1 MPQSINLSPSYLTR
15 PVSTISRHPPTGR
28 SLERSGE
35 SRQMA
40 RPVPSSPPLPPPP
53 ILEDEL
59 LLLQTRLAESEE
71 NMREALSELE
81 KEKHANQELQRA
93 FGELNEVI
101 DSLQSEV
108 GSLKDQL
115 KNTRTELEDNRSH
128 ILSMQPYVRDTTP
141 EEVGRVISTTYPL
154 LY

>member
-1 MPQSINLSPSYLTR
+1 
-15 PVSTISRHPPTGR
+15 
-28 SLERSGE
+28 
-35 SRQMA
+35 MA

-108 GSLKDQL
+108 GSLKA
-115 KNTRTELEDNRSH
+115 S
-128 ILSMQPYVRDTTP
+128 
-141 EEVGRVISTTYPL
+141 
-154 LY
+154 

>member
-1 MPQSINLSPSYLTR
+1 
-15 PVSTISRHPPTGR
+15 
-28 SLERSGE
+28 
-35 SRQMA
+35 MA

-53 ILEDEL
+53 ILEDE
-59 LLLQTRLAESEE
+59 LLQTRLAESEE

-101 DSLQSEV
+101 DSLQAEV
-108 GSLKDQL
+108 GSLKGQL
-115 KNTRTELEDNRSH
+115 NNTRTELEDNRSH